1 MKRPPLY
8 IVAVSARWVACGI
21 AAALLAWQAGTRVP
35 LNGTHMLL
43 LSYSMAYTACWA
55 WLLRR
60 WHTRVRDGSL
70 LFFYDLLLSALPMW
84 MSGGWR
90 SPFLPVALAALVVPA
105 LNLRWRNGLV
115 AAACFTVLDQAV
127 LWSTATTPWQLTQ
140 TGQAA
145 PLLARTLLPYAVVL
159 ALTGAVR
166 MWHGRQR
173 EKDQRQR
180 ALPRPSRPM
189 PPLRSNL
196 PPAGARP
203 PSFARSAPSAVST
216 QTLSPVAAQ
225 RPQTVRRVAPT
236 LQALLRQLRGELE
249 TASVV
254 VTLHVH
260 GDDALLPPQI
270 QAIALR
276 ALDVAVDNVL
286 AHAHAKSV
294 VISVQIDTDSVQID
308 VADDGDGLWDGTAE
322 PPGFHQVKRL
332 RYRAQ
337 ELGGTL
343 TVAERPEG
351 GVALHMYVP
360 IK

>member
-21 AAALLAWQAGTRVP
+21 AALLAWRAGTLVP
-35 LNGTHMLL
+35 LSGTHAVL
-43 LSYSMAYTACWA
+43 LSYSVAYTACWA

-84 MSGGWR
+84 LSGGWS
-90 SPFLPVALAALVVPA
+90 SPFLPVALAALIVPA

-140 TGQAA
+140 AGQAA
-145 PLLARTLLPYAVVL
+145 ALVARTLLPYAVVL

-166 MWHGRQR
+166 VWHGRQR
-173 EKDQRQR
+173 QTDQRPR
-180 ALPRPSRPM
+180 ALPRPPRPM

-196 PPAGARP
+196 PAADSRP
-203 PSFARSAPSAVST
+203 PSFPRSTPSAVST

-236 LQALLRQLRGELE
+236 LPTLLRQLRGELE
-249 TASVV
+249 TANVA
-254 VTLHVH
+254 VTLHVG

-270 QAIALR
+270 QAITLR

-286 AHAHAKSV
+286 AHAHAKTV
-294 VISVQIDTDSVQID
+294 TIGVQIDSDSVQVD
-308 VADDGDGLWDGTAE
+308 VVDDGDGLWDGTAE

-343 TVAERPEG
+343 TVVERPDG

>member
-8 IVAVSARWVACGI
+8 IAAVSARWIACGI
-21 AAALLAWQAGTRVP
+21 AALLAWRAGALVP
-35 LNGTHMLL
+35 LNGTHVLL
-43 LSYSMAYTACWA
+43 LSASVTYTACWA

-84 MSGGWR
+84 LSGGWR

-127 LWSTATTPWQLTQ
+127 LWSTAITPWQLTQ

-145 PLLARTLLPYAVVL
+145 PLVARTLLPYGVVL
-159 ALTGAVR
+159 VLTGAVR
-166 MWHGRQR
+166 VWYRTQRQT
-173 EKDQRQR
+173 DQRQR
-180 ALPRPSRPM
+180 ALPRPPRPM

-196 PPAGARP
+196 PAAGARP
-203 PSFARSAPSAVST
+203 ASFARSAPSAVST

-236 LQALLRQLRGELE
+236 LPTMLRQLRGELE
-249 TASVV
+249 TASVA
-254 VTLHVH
+254 VTLHVR

-270 QAIALR
+270 QAITLR
-276 ALDVAVDNVL
+276 ALEVAVDNVL
-286 AHAHAKSV
+286 AHAHARTV
-294 VISVQIDTDSVQID
+294 AIGVQIDPDRVQIV

-343 TVAERPEG
+343 AVVERPEG
-351 GVALHMYVP
+351 GVALHMQVP
-360 IK
+360 VK